1 MSEGAIVV
9 PTNGKRS
16 TERYAE
22 IGQSVI
28 SLDLCLDYERSSRIV
43 LASSF
48 ECSDHDLQQG
58 VGLFQSLGKHVSV
71 IKDIVGMV
79 LTSMVAM
86 LANEGSLLV
95 QEEVADVAAV
105 NLAMRKGVNYH
116 LGPLE
121 WAEQWG
127 WDSVVETLDYLE
139 QVNANRY
146 QTSEWLRQKI
156 KL

>member
-1 MSEGAIVV
+1 LPEGAIVV

-48 ECSDHDLQQG
+48 ECSDHDLQQA

-121 WAEQWG
+121 WA
-127 WDSVVETLDYLE
+127 
-139 QVNANRY
+139 
-146 QTSEWLRQKI
+146 
-156 KL
+156 